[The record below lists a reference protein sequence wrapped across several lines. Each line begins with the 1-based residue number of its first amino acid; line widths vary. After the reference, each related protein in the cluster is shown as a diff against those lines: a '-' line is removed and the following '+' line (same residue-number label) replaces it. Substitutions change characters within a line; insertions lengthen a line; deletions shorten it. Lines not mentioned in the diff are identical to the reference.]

1 MQDINRVTLIGRL
14 TKDAE
19 LKTFDSGFGVLNF
32 TVATNRSYK
41 KNDQWVEEASYID
54 CKYFSKGASKLSEYV
69 KKGTQ
74 VAVEGSLIQESWEK
88 DGQKRSRLVIQVEN
102 LQLVGGKGNAGN
114 SQPSGN
120 ESFQEDYPFR

>member
-32 TVATNRSYK
+32 TVTTNRSYK
-41 KNDQWVEEASYID
+41 KNDQRVEEASYID
-54 CKYFSKGASKLSEYV
+54 WKYFSKGASKLSEYV

-120 ESFQEDYPFR
+120 ESFQEDYPF

>member
-41 KNDQWVEEASYID
+41 KNDQWIEEASYID

-102 LQLVGGKGNAGN
+102 LQLVGGKGNAGT

-120 ESFQEDYPFR
+120 EIFQEDYPFL